1 MYRERR
7 KLAFDGVRHWA
18 IVADPATHSKKD
30 VLAALCYSWETG
42 IAAHGDLQYLP
53 ETKLILP
60 SEVDMPEHIA
70 ELLAANRLER
80 VSAFR
85 QLQAL
90 SNLIENVGVLS
101 GFDDFFLDSSFHLRQ
116 VQANEVRM
124 IVDGRAFLVDRE
136 SGRRVPVL
144 PDAALAT
151 AQSNNL
157 LVLSLD
163 QGSVGAAGIAF
174 AESIGMMIHAKWD
187 KFHRLMR
194 DINLTLSSVS
204 GGVFLKSR
212 IFQHTC
218 GL

>member
-1 MYRERR
+1 M
-7 KLAFDGVRHWA
+7 
-18 IVADPATHSKKD
+18 ADPATHSKKD

-85 QLQAL
+85 QLQVL

-116 VQANEVRM
+116 VQANEVRV
-124 IVDGRAFLVDRE
+124 IVDGRAFFGR
-136 SGRRVPVL
+136 SGVGKTSASVTRRR
-144 PDAALAT
+144 
-151 AQSNNL
+151 SCN
-157 LVLSLD
+157 S
-163 QGSVGAAGIAF
+163 
-174 AESIGMMIHAKWD
+174 AE
-187 KFHRLMR
+187 
-194 DINLTLSSVS
+194 
-204 GGVFLKSR
+204 
-212 IFQHTC
+212 Q
-218 GL
+218 

>member
-1 MYRERR
+1 
-7 KLAFDGVRHWA
+7 
-18 IVADPATHSKKD
+18 
-30 VLAALCYSWETG
+30 
-42 IAAHGDLQYLP
+42 
-53 ETKLILP
+53 
-60 SEVDMPEHIA
+60 MPEHIA